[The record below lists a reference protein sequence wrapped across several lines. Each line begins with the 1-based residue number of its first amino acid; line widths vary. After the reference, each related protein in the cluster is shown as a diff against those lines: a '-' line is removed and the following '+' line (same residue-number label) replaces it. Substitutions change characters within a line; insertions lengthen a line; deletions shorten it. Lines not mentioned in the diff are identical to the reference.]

1 MILSGFK
8 SVSFSSIVCSKV
20 VYCVDVHGCELV
32 SRSVRVRYR
41 SGSVRVS
48 SDSLSMSVSQCS
60 VHIGLWASKVVYCVD
75 VPGCEL
81 LSCSVSV
88 CYRRGSVRVSSDSV
102 FVNAVCL

>member
-1 MILSGFK
+1 MIRSGFK

-48 SDSLSMSVSQCS
+48 SDSLSMSA
-60 VHIGLWASKVVYCVD
+60 G
-75 VPGCEL
+75 
-81 LSCSVSV
+81 
-88 CYRRGSVRVSSDSV
+88 
-102 FVNAVCL
+102 